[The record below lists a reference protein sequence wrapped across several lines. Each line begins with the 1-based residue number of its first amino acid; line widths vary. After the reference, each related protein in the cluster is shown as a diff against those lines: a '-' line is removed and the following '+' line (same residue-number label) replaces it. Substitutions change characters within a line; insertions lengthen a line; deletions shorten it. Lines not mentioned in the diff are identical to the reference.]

1 MVKARQGME
10 ASIGGLRNKVITA
23 TTPLLPSV
31 GMQTE
36 KKSYVNVALVHFEFV
51 GKAPTM
57 LLLIESR
64 SPGFMLRNDLL
75 PQLKQQQPLMPC
87 QGFVESGISL
97 LRHKEIPVRL
107 PIPSNRPHPIPR
119 NRVWSQNICP

>member
-1 MVKARQGME
+1 
-10 ASIGGLRNKVITA
+10 
-23 TTPLLPSV
+23 
-31 GMQTE
+31 MQTE

-87 QGFVESGISL
+87 QGFVESGLASSATRRSL
-97 LRHKEIPVRL
+97 SGFQSLATGLTQSLATECGHRIFVPDLEDKL
-107 PIPSNRPHPIPR
+107 DGDRP
-119 NRVWSQNICP
+119 